1 MLSKTFGSAVYGV
14 EATQIDIEVNV
25 LQGTGVWMSGLPDNA
40 VKESSHRIE
49 SAIKH
54 YDYFF
59 PRQKV
64 IVNMAPAD
72 IKKEGSAYDLP
83 IGLGILKASAQITAP
98 NIEEYLIMGE
108 LSLDGVLRPIKGVL
122 PIAIDARK
130 KGFKGIMLPHENTT
144 EAAIV
149 NELDVIGVANI
160 KEAIDFFEGKLE
172 IAPVEVDT
180 RDMFMSELNNY
191 ESDFRDVQGQ
201 ENIKRALEIAAAGQH
216 SLIMKGPPG
225 SGKTMLASRLI
236 TILPDM
242 NELEAEESGVIK
254 EIYPQN
260 AQPVEFGE
268 KLFLIEPQ

>member
-40 VKESSHRIE
+40 VKESAHRIE

-83 IGLGILKASAQITAP
+83 IGLGILKASAQIKAQ

-130 KGFKGIMLPHENTT
+130 QGFKGIVLPIQNTT

-160 KEAIDFFEGKLE
+160 KEAIDFFEGNLE
-172 IAPVEVDT
+172 ITPVEIDT
-180 RDMFMSELNNY
+180 RDMFLSELNNY
-191 ESDFRDVQGQ
+191 EADFKDVQGQ
-201 ENIKRALEIAAAGQH
+201 ENIKRALEIAA
-216 SLIMKGPPG
+216 
-225 SGKTMLASRLI
+225 
-236 TILPDM
+236 
-242 NELEAEESGVIK
+242 
-254 EIYPQN
+254 EIGR
-260 AQPVEFGE
+260 AHV
-268 KLFLIEPQ
+268 